1 MLEIWVIFCC
11 FFENLLVIYCTAIT
25 SIASKPGKRSCAC
38 CRNSIMSNVTQAGC
52 QQRVHQANSVN
63 LDEPLTLAEDLA
75 ETVDSNGKK
84 LWAVWQS
91 LCTLLAEESTQ
102 HQTCTALKSLW
113 NACTSDFFHL
123 VGPWPKPDHHSSSL
137 LTNLG
142 GIPGAHVSV
151 VQNFVSR
158 CFAFRNCWSV
168 GWLSQAWWQVAATQ
182 SPPTPAMW
190 WDIKKEGTLTP
201 VIELD
206 RAPSTDMASYEL
218 SSKIAVYLPCRSP
231 TPTQQ
236 NGMYMAEYRHTLQV
250 SCHKIGNGIH
260 SLWDDNIFGPASSV
274 FMPTSTVLLLPLWFL
289 HFLC

>member
-1 MLEIWVIFCC
+1 MLEVWVIFCC

-123 VGPWPKPDHHSSSL
+123 VGPWPKPDHHML
-137 LTNLG
+137 FT
-142 GIPGAHVSV
+142 
-151 VQNFVSR
+151 
-158 CFAFRNCWSV
+158 
-168 GWLSQAWWQVAATQ
+168 
-182 SPPTPAMW
+182 
-190 WDIKKEGTLTP
+190 
-201 VIELD
+201 
-206 RAPSTDMASYEL
+206 SYEPWRDTR
-218 SSKIAVYLPCRSP
+218 STCERCSKLCVTLLCFPQLLECWLTTFPGLVASCCYAKPAHPCYVMRYQEGGNLN
-231 TPTQQ
+231 T
-236 NGMYMAEYRHTLQV
+236 
-250 SCHKIGNGIH
+250 CHRIG
-260 SLWDDNIFGPASSV
+260 
-274 FMPTSTVLLLPLWFL
+274 
-289 HFLC
+289 